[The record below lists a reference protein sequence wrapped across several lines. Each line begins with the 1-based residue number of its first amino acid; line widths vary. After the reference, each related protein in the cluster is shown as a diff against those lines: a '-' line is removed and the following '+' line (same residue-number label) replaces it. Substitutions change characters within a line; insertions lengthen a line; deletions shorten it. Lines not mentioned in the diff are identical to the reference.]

1 MVGGSKVEEG
11 IVLCRGKMILGLM
24 FLSVVGIFI
33 HDMSIS

>member
-11 IVLCRGKMILGLM
+11 IVLCRGQNDFRADV

-33 HDMSIS
+33 MICQ